1 MSTTDEAILVAA
13 LVLGIVLALFAS
25 IYLWEKWGGKGS
37 RLEQRVDGFFDRLS
51 DLFDR

>member
-25 IYLWEKWGGKGS
+25 IYLWEKWGKGS